1 MDFQTLRCFEKNLWN
16 WYMYVIKCIHNK
28 LRLRNHFKVVYKRK
42 GQLSLRDRNQIW
54 VSVNR
59 NPNRNPYFGEF
70 FSFWKLQ
77 KTLNTILLK
86 NYWKISKSLW
96 SSVVI
101 QCSRQQYDIWYE
113 NSPKYGFR
121 SGFRFWFRFRRNFWV
136 SVSTETKKVVSVN
149 HYLQCNLTKLLLR

>member
-1 MDFQTLRCFEKNLWN
+1 MQNMYCMGYIINSDSPKPEFRFQFRIN
-16 WYMYVIKCIHNK
+16 
-28 LRLRNHFKVVYKRK
+28 
-42 GQLSLRDRNQIW
+42 QLGFGFDRNQIW

-101 QCSRQQYDIWYE
+101 QCSGQQYDIWYE
-113 NSPKYGFR
+113 NSPKYGFL
-121 SGFRFWFRFRRNFWV
+121 SGFRFWFWFRRNFWVSV

-149 HYLQCNLTKLLLR
+149 H